1 MLFKSLGVAIA
12 TNTSSNSD
20 DDLKAV
26 TIRLTDSEI
35 QLYDTVAKSM
45 GLTRQIFY
53 HTLFV
58 LTSDKL
64 LRNLLLVIRVQ
75 ILLCLCLFC
84 LIHTENP
91 EIRLKLSNLLT
102 FISQEL
108 MEEDE
113 KDINEQI
120 ENHMSYSYATP
131 RKGIFVEKPKS
142 EEN

>member
-45 GLTRQIFY
+45 GLTRQDFFI
-53 HTLFV
+53 TLFV

-84 LIHTENP
+84 LIH
-91 EIRLKLSNLLT
+91 IRKIQKFVLSCLIFLRLFLKN
-102 FISQEL
+102 
-108 MEEDE
+108 
-113 KDINEQI
+113 
-120 ENHMSYSYATP
+120 
-131 RKGIFVEKPKS
+131 
-142 EEN
+142 

>member
-45 GLTRQIFY
+45 GLTRQDFFI
-53 HTLFV
+53 TLFV

-64 LRNLLLVIRVQ
+64 LRICYWLYE
-75 ILLCLCLFC
+75 F
-84 LIHTENP
+84 
-91 EIRLKLSNLLT
+91 KS
-102 FISQEL
+102 F
-108 MEEDE
+108 
-113 KDINEQI
+113 
-120 ENHMSYSYATP
+120 YA
-131 RKGIFVEKPKS
+131 FVS
-142 EEN
+142 FV